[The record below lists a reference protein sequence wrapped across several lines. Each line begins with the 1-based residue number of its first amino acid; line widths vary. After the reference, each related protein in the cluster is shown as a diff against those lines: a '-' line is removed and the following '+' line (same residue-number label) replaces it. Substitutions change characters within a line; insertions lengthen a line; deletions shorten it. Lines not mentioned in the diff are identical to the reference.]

1 MNAESEVAGLRL
13 LTAAGARMAGV
24 LDMERVARHLVAAAL
39 GEAAEAGEA
48 AGGGFADT
56 VGVYVVEQ
64 LIVGDELP
72 RPPGVRAVEARR
84 IAVGAAG
91 TDLEPLFPSGE
102 TVVFAAGTAYAACVT
117 GGTPQRFAELDRHFA
132 LEPRVPPPRQARERL
147 ADLSDF
153 LLVPLRDG
161 EAVLGLVAFARGSA
175 SGPFSDA
182 DAAVAADLAALTAG
196 CLEGARRYQREHAA
210 ARALQSG
217 LLPLPPGAVPGVRV
231 AHRSV
236 PAGRAN
242 LVGGDWCDIIPL
254 PAGRV
259 ALVIGDA
266 MGHGSAAAAA
276 MVQLRAAA
284 RTLAMLGKDPA
295 QILTWL
301 DRITPG
307 IGPVQF
313 ATCACAVLDTAAR
326 TAEICRAGHP
336 PPVLLRPGGGCDV
349 LDLPPGLPLGL
360 DGAEYENTR
369 VPMPDGS
376 TLVLY
381 TDGLI
386 ETRDRDLEA
395 GIAALRGA
403 LAGAAAGLEDAC
415 AGVVEKLIVPP
426 NHDDVTVMLVR
437 TGT

>member
-1 MNAESEVAGLRL
+1 MNAESEPAGLRL
-13 LTAAGARMAGV
+13 LSAASIRMAGV
-24 LDMERVARHLVAAAL
+24 LDMERVARHLVAVAL
-39 GEAAEAGEA
+39 
-48 AGGGFADT
+48 GGFADT
-56 VGVYVVEQ
+56 VGVYVAEQ
-64 LIVGDELP
+64 LIVGDEPP
-72 RPPGVRAVEARR
+72 RPPGARAVEARR
-84 IAVGAAG
+84 IAVGATGA
-91 TDLEPLFPSGE
+91 DLEPLFPAGQM
-102 TVVFAAGTAYAACVT
+102 VVFAAGSAYAACIAD
-117 GGTPQRFAELDRHFA
+117 GTPRRFGELDRHFV
-132 LEPRVPPPRQARERL
+132 LKPRVPPPPPARERL

-153 LLVPLRDG
+153 LLVPLRTG

-175 SGPFSDA
+175 AGPFSDA
-182 DAAVAADLAALTAG
+182 DAALAGELAALTAR
-196 CLEGARRYQREHAA
+196 CLDGARRYQREHAA
-210 ARALQSG
+210 ARALQAG
-217 LLPLPPGAVPGVRV
+217 LLPLPPGAVPGVQV

-254 PAGRV
+254 PAGRI

-301 DRITPG
+301 DRIAPD

-313 ATCACAVLDTAAR
+313 ATCVCAVLDPAAG
-326 TAEICRAGHP
+326 TAEISRAGHP
-336 PPVLLRPGGGCDV
+336 PPILVHPDGGCDV

-360 DGAEYENTR
+360 DGADYENIR
-369 VPMPDGS
+369 VAVPDGS
-376 TLVLY
+376 TLALY

-386 ETRDRDLEA
+386 ETRARDLEA
-395 GIAALRGA
+395 GIAALRSA
-403 LAGAAAGLEDAC
+403 LAGGAARLEDAC
-415 AGVVEKLIVPP
+415 ADVVAKLAVPP
-426 NHDDVTVMLVR
+426 NDDDVTVMLVR

>member
-1 MNAESEVAGLRL
+1 MNAESEPAGLRL
-13 LTAAGARMAGV
+13 LSAASTRMAGV
-24 LDMERVARHLVAAAL
+24 LDMERVARHLVAVAL
-39 GEAAEAGEA
+39 
-48 AGGGFADT
+48 GGFADGA
-56 VGVYVVEQ
+56 GVYVAEQ
-64 LIVGDELP
+64 LIAGDELP

-91 TDLEPLFPSGE
+91 ADLEPLFPAGE
-102 TVVFAAGTAYAACVT
+102 MVVFPAGTACAACLT
-117 GGTPQRFAELDRHFA
+117 DGTPQRFAELEGHVV
-132 LEPRVPPPRQARERL
+132 LEPRVPPPRPARELL
-147 ADLSDF
+147 AGMCDF
-153 LLVPLRDG
+153 LLVPLRAAG
-161 EAVLGLVAFARGSA
+161 TVLGLVVFARGPA
-175 SGPFSDA
+175 SGPFNTA
-182 DAAVAADLAALTAG
+182 EAALAEELAALTAR
-196 CLEGARRYQREHAA
+196 CLDGARRYQREHAA
-210 ARALQSG
+210 ARALETG
-217 LLPLPPGAVPGVRV
+217 LLPPPPGAVPGVQV

-236 PAGRAN
+236 PAGEAN

-254 PAGRV
+254 PSGRI

-301 DRITPG
+301 DRIAPG
-307 IGPVQF
+307 LGPVQF
-313 ATCACAVLDTAAR
+313 ATCACAVLDTASG

-336 PPVLLRPGGGCDV
+336 PPVLLDPGGGCDV
-349 LDLPPGLPLGL
+349 LDVPPGLPLGL
-360 DGAEYENTR
+360 DGADYENTR
-369 VPMPDGS
+369 VAVPDGS

-386 ETRDRDLEA
+386 ETRARDLEA
-395 GIAALRGA
+395 GIAALLAA
-403 LAGAAAGLEDAC
+403 LAGGAERLEDAC
-415 AGVVEKLIVPP
+415 AGVVDKLVVPP